1 MTRFIKKSITEIGD
15 SPYEVKFRGS
25 KKADEVLLRVI
36 DFDSEQLIEEQL
48 GAIREIER
56 FRSTETVTW
65 LNIDGLHDI
74 PLMEEVCHIYGL
86 DRIIASEALNT
97 DQRPKI
103 QDYDNCLF
111 ISIKMMRYDDASKE
125 ILIENL
131 SLVMLEDELISLQ
144 EIKGD
149 VFEPIRDRLR
159 KGKKKIRTSG
169 TDYLGFALLD
179 IVIDH
184 YLYILSELGEKIETL
199 EDLVLRETSNKLL
212 EEIGDLKREISFMRR
227 NIIPA
232 REMLHNLS
240 KLDSD
245 LIDKTATNI
254 HWQELQGN
262 ISLALETADGYRDML
277 SDMMNMYHTNV
288 SSKLNDVMKFL
299 TIFSVIFIPL
309 TFIAGIYGTNFEF
322 VPELHYRYSYF
333 IMWGVMLIIAISMIF
348 YFRKKDWF

>member
-1 MTRFIKKSITEIGD
+1 
-15 SPYEVKFRGS
+15 
-25 KKADEVLLRVI
+25 
-36 DFDSEQLIEEQL
+36 
-48 GAIREIER
+48 
-56 FRSTETVTW
+56 
-65 LNIDGLHDI
+65 
-74 PLMEEVCHIYGL
+74 
-86 DRIIASEALNT
+86 
-97 DQRPKI
+97 
-103 QDYDNCLF
+103 
-111 ISIKMMRYDDASKE
+111 
-125 ILIENL
+125 
-131 SLVMLEDELISLQ
+131 
-144 EIKGD
+144 
-149 VFEPIRDRLR
+149 
-159 KGKKKIRTSG
+159 
-169 TDYLGFALLD
+169 
-179 IVIDH
+179 
-184 YLYILSELGEKIETL
+184 
-199 EDLVLRETSNKLL
+199 
-212 EEIGDLKREISFMRR
+212 
-227 NIIPA
+227 
-232 REMLHNLS
+232 MLHNLS